1 MATNDDG
8 VGSVCEA
15 LQSAIT
21 SAMPAAGADGRGASQ
36 PAPDIVRESECLT
49 GKSSPEYTALAS
61 VRDELEQSKREAQRC
76 QHECEQEAYLHMEE
90 SSRVKELE
98 KQVVELS
105 QQNVA
110 LDNEFTMANRC
121 FSFLCAERDETVEA
135 ARAPLLCE
143 LAVEKC
149 VSEQLEEK
157 LRKLEETE
165 AGALKL
171 AELRCDKQ
179 EQGELRRQLA
189 SEFVTAAGAN
199 RGVRPGK
206 PKPVPR
212 GSVKSSFVLQRDGGG
227 HNEEEA
233 IRIKRFKLGPPVS
246 KFQLPRRQC
255 DALSSSSKTAPRSCP
270 PVAKST
276 FLRPTV
282 KPPPA
287 A

>member
-1 MATNDDG
+1 MLASGTSQLAG
-8 VGSVCEA
+8 
-15 LQSAIT
+15 QSY
-21 SAMPAAGADGRGASQ
+21 
-36 PAPDIVRESECLT
+36 
-49 GKSSPEYTALAS
+49 PEYTALAS

-76 QHECEQEAYLHMEE
+76 QRECEQEADLHMVE

-171 AELRCDKQ
+171 AELRCVKQ

>member
-21 SAMPAAGADGRGASQ
+21 SAMPAAGADSRGASQ

-76 QHECEQEAYLHMEE
+76 QRECEQEADLHMVE

-171 AELRCDKQ
+171 AELRCVKQ
-179 EQGELRRQLA
+179 EQGELWRQLA